1 MKRVKEYVK
10 ICFKIYF
17 KIYLRL
23 IYISWVFRSLL
34 ILLLLQKSI
43 TLINIYSP
51 VYIEFLI
58 IKIFNV

>member
-10 ICFKIYF
+10 I
-17 KIYLRL
+17 YLRL
-23 IYISWVFRSLL
+23 IYILWMFRSLL
-34 ILLLLQKSI
+34 FLLLLQKSI